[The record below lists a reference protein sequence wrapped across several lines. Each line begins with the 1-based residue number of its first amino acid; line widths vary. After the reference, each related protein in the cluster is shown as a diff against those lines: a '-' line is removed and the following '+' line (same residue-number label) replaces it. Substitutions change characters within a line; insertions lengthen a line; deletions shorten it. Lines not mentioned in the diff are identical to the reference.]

1 LTAASCHTT
10 VRLSRSGAGDRLR
23 GVRPSSPRCR
33 RPLTSATTPLRS
45 LRPSQS
51 MSRQSGRG
59 RAGHNYKLY
68 KRPAT
73 FMCPVQ
79 GCGSTFT
86 RSFNLRGHIQSH
98 NAGSLFLCKWPECG
112 KGFTVWD
119 AGRSRAA
126 RAPAYV
132 PETLP
137 VMNMKQSSWRP
148 RKGDPCLF
156 NLLVKYKERHA
167 VEVHPEKTSDSDLA
181 CCCLIMIT
189 PCKR

>member
-1 LTAASCHTT
+1 
-10 VRLSRSGAGDRLR
+10 
-23 GVRPSSPRCR
+23 
-33 RPLTSATTPLRS
+33 
-45 LRPSQS
+45 
-51 MSRQSGRG
+51 
-59 RAGHNYKLY
+59 
-68 KRPAT
+68 
-73 FMCPVQ
+73 MCPVQ

-98 NAGSLFLCKWPECG
+98 NTGSLFLCKWPECG

-156 NLLVKYKERHA
+156 NLLVKYKERHV

-189 PCKR
+189 PCADSYLAAIAVFCVLSSCRLITLVVRFVAEPSNLHTKH